1 MILSGWGRRTS
12 FKNNDSRSDSD
23 FRGAKA
29 KRRCLGTIFLIAVF
43 SGTVSAS
50 DWKEADT
57 DRQIAYLL
65 LHAVDWGQTRNIARN
80 PHEYYEFNPLLGE
93 HPSVKRVDSYMLASA
108 LTHTAISY
116 VLPPKWREAFQQVTL
131 SVKSGLVD
139 HNFSIGLRIDY

>member
-1 MILSGWGRRTS
+1 MEGFALTGRR
-12 FKNNDSRSDSD
+12 FGE
-23 FRGAKA
+23 FGYLGIV
-29 KRRCLGTIFLIAVF
+29 CLLAACSSTAL
-43 SGTVSAS
+43 AS

-57 DRQIAYLL
+57 DRQIAYLI

-80 PHEYYEFNPLLGE
+80 PNDYYEFNPLLGE
-93 HPSVKRVDSYMLASA
+93 HPSVKRVDSYMLVSA

-131 SVKSGLVD
+131 SVKSGLVN